1 MVVMIVTSDFSGDCD
16 GDVGGGSSGGGSDR
30 DSDPDDPAADVVA
43 ELMVIE
49 VIWTEVIVMMEVDL
63 MVQVIL
69 VVMDAG
75 CDHGRGSFG
84 GNGDITMMMILL
96 VITVAVMKVMG

>member
-16 GDVGGGSSGGGSDR
+16 GDCNDVGGGSDR